1 MKPSHELFHL
11 IRSLSKSEKRF
22 FKLLSSLRSGE
33 KNYIKLFDAIE
44 KQAKYDE
51 ESIKTEFKNEMF
63 IKHLPSEKNH
73 LYKLI
78 LKSLRLFYSENSI
91 SAILA
96 EHIQSIEILYNKALY
111 SECSKLVSKAKKIAE
126 SHERFYY
133 LFELMKWEKTLLE
146 EEFQSGKFDRD
157 LNKLIKEEQLVIKRL
172 RNLAEYQILYSK
184 INYVFRQGG
193 YVRNEQERQIVNE
206 IQSHEL
212 IKGKNT
218 ALSKRAA
225 ATCYY
230 VKGLCAITN
239 NDVEESFENF
249 NKVVRIF
256 EENANLIQDIP
267 KQYIKSLGN
276 LFYYYLGNDDFEK
289 LFELIDKMRG
299 LKVQLGFNRI
309 DIEIR
314 IFISTTYF
322 EMLAYERKG
331 EYDKALGMIKP
342 VQDKLQEFGEKVTKE
357 DEIVFRHIIAK
368 IYFGAQQFREALRQL
383 NLILNDNENNLRQ
396 DIYSFSKLFNLMI
409 HYELGNYDL
418 LDYLI
423 KSTVRY
429 FNKRSKTLKLG
440 YEFEAAFVGYF
451 KQLSK
456 AIRQNERTTPI
467 FAMMKNNLAL
477 LLMNQNEKAALEYFD
492 YLTWIE
498 AQIQSKPYGELKV
511 INYKSALGK

>member
-1 MKPSHELFHL
+1 MKPSHELFRL

-22 FKLLSSLRSGE
+22 FKLMSSLQSGE

-44 KQAKYDE
+44 KQTEYDE
-51 ESIKTEFKNEMF
+51 ESIKYQFRNETF

-73 LYKLI
+73 LYKLV

-111 SECSKLVSKAKKIAE
+111 SECTKLVSKAKKIAE

-157 LNKLIKEEQLVIKRL
+157 LNTLIKEEQLVIKRL

-239 NDVEESFENF
+239 NDIEDSFENF
-249 NKVVRIF
+249 SKVVRIF
-256 EENANLIQDIP
+256 EENPNLIQDIP

-276 LFYYYLGNDDFEK
+276 LFYYYLGNDDFKK
-289 LFELIDKMRG
+289 LFELIDKMRS
-299 LKVQLGFNRI
+299 LKAQLGFNRI

-331 EYDKALGMIKP
+331 EYDKALEMIIPLKA
-342 VQDKLQEFGEKVTKE
+342 KLREFGEKVTKE
-357 DEIVFRHIIAK
+357 DEIVFGHIIAN
-368 IYFGAQQFREALRQL
+368 IYFGAQQYRESLRQL
-383 NLILNDNENNLRQ
+383 NLVLNDNENNLRQ
-396 DIYSFSKLFNLMI
+396 DIYSFSKLFSLVI

-423 KSTVRY
+423 KSTERY

-440 YEFEAAFVGYF
+440 YEFEAAFVGHF
-451 KQLSK
+451 KKLSK
-456 AIRQNERTTPI
+456 ALRQGERTSQI
-467 FAMMKNNLAL
+467 FKDMKIDLAA
-477 LLMNQNEKAALEYFD
+477 LLMNRNEKVALEYFD

-498 AQIQSKPYGELKV
+498 AQIQSTPYGVLKKH
-511 INYKSALGK
+511 NYNSAFGK